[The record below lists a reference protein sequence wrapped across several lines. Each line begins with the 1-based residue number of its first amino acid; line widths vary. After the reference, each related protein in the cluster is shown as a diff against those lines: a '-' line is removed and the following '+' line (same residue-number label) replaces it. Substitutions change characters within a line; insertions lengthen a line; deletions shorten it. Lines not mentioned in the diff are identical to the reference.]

1 MITPAIATCESILAK
16 LGLGKDFKD
25 VEVRDHACGDI
36 NVIKKL
42 YYSGPNC
49 AVDQSFTSEDHCPQ
63 CKACSSR
70 EPVKKKV
77 AFILRAMK

>member
-36 NVIKKL
+36 NVIKSCTILDPTVQLISPSHPKTIAHSVRL
-42 YYSGPNC
+42 AL
-49 AVDQSFTSEDHCPQ
+49 AVNQ
-63 CKACSSR
+63 
-70 EPVKKKV
+70 
-77 AFILRAMK
+77 